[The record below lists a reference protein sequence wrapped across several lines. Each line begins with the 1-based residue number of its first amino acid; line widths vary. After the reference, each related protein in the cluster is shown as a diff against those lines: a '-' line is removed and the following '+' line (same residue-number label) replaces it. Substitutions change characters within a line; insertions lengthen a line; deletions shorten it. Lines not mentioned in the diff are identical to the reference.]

1 MAPALL
7 PLVGFTSAGVAAGNF
22 PFPSTQGSSAE
33 ESTGSLA
40 ATIQSIVYGGATG
53 GIFSL
58 LQSAGA
64 TMVLPSIGTMLTGAA
79 ATGAGVAVATSDD
92 HPDLYNSSDLLHE
105 FAESLAHNDEPD
117 DNGVN
122 PSRHRA
128 VPEEYLLTPRAIL
141 AIVKAWDVG
150 MYDPPETNL
159 TSWLSRVYKT
169 CVRYEIPTAQR
180 ARCAVHHLR
189 VDYKEASRTSGCD
202 DMTWDE
208 FTVWLRQYSRKLHVL
223 ISVCVP
229 C

>member
-1 MAPALL
+1 MLPQVICLFL
-7 PLVGFTSAGVAAGNF
+7 PLKG
-22 PFPSTQGSSAE
+22 PSAE
-33 ESTGSLA
+33 DSTGSLA

-64 TMVLPSIGTMLTGAA
+64 TMVLPSIGTILTGAA
-79 ATGAGVAVATSDD
+79 TTGAGVAVATSDD
-92 HPDLYNSSDLLHE
+92 QPVPCSDLLHE
-105 FAESLAHNDEPD
+105 IAESLAHNDNPN

-122 PSRHRA
+122 PPRHRT
-128 VPEEYLLTPRAIL
+128 VPEEYLLTPLAIL

-150 MYDPPETNL
+150 TYNPPETSF
-159 TSWLSRVYKT
+159 TSWLSRVHKT

-189 VDYKEASRTSGCD
+189 ADYKEAARTSGCD
-202 DMTWDE
+202 DMTWEE
-208 FTVWLRQYSRKLHVL
+208 FKVWLRQYGRKLPVL
-223 ISVCVP
+223 ISIGVP